1 MREPLNTSI
10 TSLRKSG
17 VRRIQGVLLIGLCA
31 GLAACGYSLRDSDAL
46 TDNFATLS
54 LELQQPN
61 SDLAR
66 MMRRNLDIASVTV
79 ISEPQVSENA
89 DTPLLRLGAEE
100 FVSRPVSVT
109 PQARAAQYEL
119 RLGVEVMLSL
129 AGEPLLGPE
138 TLIVERSYFEDI
150 ENISGNR
157 EELEII
163 TTEMRRDLVNQLMR
177 RLQAVEY

>member
-1 MREPLNTSI
+1 MRQ
-10 TSLRKSG
+10 LRG
-17 VRRIQGVLLIGLCA
+17 ILLISLCA
-31 GLAACGYSLRDSDAL
+31 GLAGCGYSLRGSDAL

-54 LELQQPN
+54 LEMQQPN
-61 SDLAR
+61 SDLVR
-66 MMRRNLDIASVTV
+66 MVRRNLDIASVTV
-79 ISEPQVSENA
+79 LTAAQASENA

-119 RLGVEVMLSL
+119 RLGVEVMLSQ

-138 TLIVERSYFEDI
+138 TLIAERSYFEDI

-177 RLQAVEY
+177 RLQAVEH